1 MSGRVEL
8 LLETQVSIQR
18 RCDID
23 HVDALEELVPWWGC
37 AKSHSPRCV
46 FPDRNHDAR
55 HIRRCG
61 APLKRFLYSRLL
73 GGRALAERA
82 IDRNDDYVL
91 AVASQVC
98 HLKGGHRAYWLRS
111 SFSHVS
117 LMFSPMD
124 KMCNVDSISPTVGFL
139 SVGSLAPS
147 TGKLHRYLM
156 SVMRKA
162 LAALLTLV
170 VVGCSEHSRNTRSGE
185 PGGTLVISTTGD
197 PGTLFPP
204 LIRTTQGKQI
214 SEQIYDYLADVGP
227 KMNTRGE
234 KGFRAQLTDGWRWSA
249 DSLSLA
255 FHLNPRA
262 RWHDGKPVTV
272 HDVVFTFTLN
282 KNPELGG
289 AFVAELTNID
299 SVTASDSLTA
309 VFWFH
314 RRLPTQFLDAA
325 AQLLILPAHQL
336 ERFQVASLRES
347 PPPPIGT
354 GRFRFRG
361 WDKGSSVEI
370 VADSPNYR
378 GRAQLDRV
386 VWSISPEFTTAVT
399 RLFSGDAD
407 LFDALRAENL
417 PELRRHPNLRAII
430 IPGTDY
436 AFIQF
441 NLRDPSKNAQP
452 HPLFGNR
459 AFRRAIAMSINRDA
473 LVRSVLDTLG
483 LVAVG
488 PTVRAFPT
496 TDTRVSQ
503 ISFDSARGGAI
514 LDSLGWSSRDAQGI
528 RTKNR
533 RELTFNLLVPTTSM
547 NRMRIAV
554 LIQAQLRKMGIGVN
568 IEQMDNSSFMARQQ
582 AGRFETALG
591 NWHMGAS
598 PDGTRQA
605 WSSAG
610 VGKDGVNYGYYE
622 NPTFDAQLDSALVS
636 DPEHARERFTL
647 AYATINQDT
656 PAVWLYEP
664 KTVIG
669 LHKRIRT
676 GWMRPDAWWA
686 DLGDWH
692 IPPTERLLRDR
703 LRLAR

>member
-1 MSGRVEL
+1 
-8 LLETQVSIQR
+8 
-18 RCDID
+18 
-23 HVDALEELVPWWGC
+23 
-37 AKSHSPRCV
+37 
-46 FPDRNHDAR
+46 
-55 HIRRCG
+55 
-61 APLKRFLYSRLL
+61 
-73 GGRALAERA
+73 
-82 IDRNDDYVL
+82 
-91 AVASQVC
+91 
-98 HLKGGHRAYWLRS
+98 
-111 SFSHVS
+111 
-117 LMFSPMD
+117 
-124 KMCNVDSISPTVGFL
+124 
-139 SVGSLAPS
+139 
-147 TGKLHRYLM
+147 M

-162 LAALLTLV
+162 AAVLVTLCIAA
-170 VVGCSEHSRNTRSGE
+170 CSDHSRDATSSGE
-185 PGGTLVISTTGD
+185 PGGTLVISTTSD

-227 KMNTRGE
+227 EMNTRGE
-234 KGFRAQLTDGWRWSA
+234 KGFRAQLTDGWKWSA

-262 RWHDGKPVTV
+262 RWHDGKPVTA
-272 HDVVFTFTLN
+272 HDVQFTFALN

-289 AFVAELTNID
+289 AFLSELTNID

-336 ERFQVASLRES
+336 ERIQVARLRES

-354 GRFRFRG
+354 GRFRLRR

-370 VADSPNYR
+370 VADSSNYR
-378 GRAQLDRV
+378 GRAKLDRV
-386 VWSISPEFTTAVT
+386 IWSISPDFTTAVT

-417 PELRRHPNLRAII
+417 PELKRHPNLRASI

-436 AFIQF
+436 AFIEF
-441 NLRDPSKNAQP
+441 NLRDPAKNAQP
-452 HPLFGNR
+452 HPIFGDR
-459 AFRRAIAMSINRDA
+459 MLRRAIAMSIDRNV
-473 LVRSVLDTLG
+473 LVKSVLDTLG
-483 LVAVG
+483 LVALG

-503 ISFDSARGGAI
+503 IPFDSARARAI
-514 LDSLGWSSRDAQGI
+514 LDSLGWSRRNAQGT
-528 RTKNR
+528 RTKNG
-533 RELTFNLLVPTTSM
+533 RELAFNLLVPTSSM
-547 NRMRIAV
+547 NRMRLAV
-554 LIQAQLRKMGIGVN
+554 LLQAQLRSMGIRVDL
-568 IEQMDNSSFMARQQ
+568 EQMDNSAFQARQQ
-582 AGRFETALG
+582 AHSFDAALA

-610 VGKDGVNYGYYE
+610 VGEDGVNYGSYE
-622 NPTFDAQLDSALVS
+622 NPTFDAQLDSALLS

-647 AYATINQDT
+647 AYATINQDA

-664 KTVIG
+664 RTVIG
-669 LHKRIRT
+669 LHRRIRT

-692 IPPTERLLRDR
+692 IPPAERLLRDR